1 MKNPINRTQYN
12 TNLVDDDNRVDNN
25 FDSIRTIQNIRE
37 DKHEDEDDENE
48 ENIVASIYRYKFTQ
62 DFMDELYKFSKV
74 HQYDD
79 RVAFK
84 EAWKEWTEKEDE
96 LVESETT
103 RLQELDY
110 DGDILDKMFKSAR
123 YYFRKKS
130 NVKPEPK
137 TRRKYIGVHKEL
149 LEKMDSHI
157 LRGLA
162 SEEYKPSDGFN
173 NFCVNNVE
181 SLKTEV
187 GRLLENNIDSDEIMN
202 KIKKTYKNR
211 YFMLINK

>member
-1 MKNPINRTQYN
+1 MMKNPINRTS
-12 TNLVDDDNRVDNN
+12 NLVDDDYRIDNETQ
-25 FDSIRTIQNIRE
+25 TIQNIDDHRDKKNNE
-37 DKHEDEDDENE
+37 DEDEDDEN
-48 ENIVASIYRYKFTQ
+48 IIASIYRYKFTQ

-79 RVAFK
+79 RSAFK
-84 EAWKEWTEKEDE
+84 EAWQEWTEKEDE
-96 LVESETT
+96 LIEEEMT
-103 RLQELDY
+103 RLEKLGY

-130 NVKPEPK
+130 TVKPEPK
-137 TRRKYIGVHKEL
+137 PRRKYIGVHKEL

-157 LRGLA
+157 SRGLA
-162 SEEYKPSDGFN
+162 SEDYKPSDGFN
-173 NFCVNNVE
+173 NFCVNNVD
-181 SLKTEV
+181 SLKVEV
-187 GRLLENNIDSDEIMN
+187 GRLLENDIDSNEIMN